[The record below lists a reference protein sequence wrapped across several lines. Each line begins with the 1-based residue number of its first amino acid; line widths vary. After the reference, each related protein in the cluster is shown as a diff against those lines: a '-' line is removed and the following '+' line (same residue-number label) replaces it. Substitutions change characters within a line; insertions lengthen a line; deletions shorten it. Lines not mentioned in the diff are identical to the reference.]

1 MESPRLV
8 LSRTAA
14 PLPSSTSELPLSF
27 LPFSPANRLTLLAH
41 CSLHL
46 LSFAMLLYRLH
57 FPAAVL
63 IYLLVVVLETLSTAL
78 NLFDLPT
85 KRYTP
90 LPHQSA
96 AIQAIKATKASR
108 AQLVLPGGSGKTLI
122 GNHLAREALSASAG
136 GAVVVFLP
144 TLTLLEQTVRSFY
157 QDDPLCLSRTWR
169 SPRILSTSV
178 CLSGRRATVL
188 V

>member
-1 MESPRLV
+1 
-8 LSRTAA
+8 
-14 PLPSSTSELPLSF
+14 
-27 LPFSPANRLTLLAH
+27 
-41 CSLHL
+41 
-46 LSFAMLLYRLH
+46 MLLYRLH

-157 QDDPLCLSRTWR
+157 QDDPLLLDWKSQCLCVCSKLSFKDLAFTTDPVDIC
-169 SPRILSTSV
+169 SFVGTEGDGPRLIF
-178 CLSGRRATVL
+178 R
-188 V
+188 